1 MFFCSF
7 SSSQLLAGD
16 QMALLLDEAAD
27 VILVLL
33 LLVKSGNFLVQRFK
47 GKGSSVSKIKKVRAS
62 CLRVDRRFSTYL

>member
-33 LLVKSGNFLVQRFK
+33 LLVKSGNFLVQRSK
-47 GKGSSVSKIKKVRAS
+47 GKGSSVSKIKKS
-62 CLRVDRRFSTYL
+62 KNFLPWS

>member
-33 LLVKSGNFLVQRFK
+33 LLVKSGNFLVQRSK
-47 GKGSSVSKIKKVRAS
+47 GKGSSVSKIKKSRTS